1 MALLTAIVIMFIV
14 QIGVSVHHYTET
26 SSASFLDALFSTFA
40 LDQSE
45 NWRDVGAITHD
56 TLDRGMYWRLL
67 VAPFLHGGFFH
78 IVLNAWALLQFGIV
92 FEMTFG
98 SMPLLL
104 VWFFSSIAAS
114 ATSAIFLTDR
124 VSVGASG
131 AIFGIAGA
139 LLVML
144 QKARWQRRLRWRLA
158 VWAGLTI
165 ILGFASPE
173 IDNAAHIGGF
183 ISGLA
188 LGGLLRAVP
197 MATARTRGPADST
210 RH

>member
-1 MALLTAIVIMFIV
+1 MALLAAIVIMFIV
-14 QIGVSVHHYTET
+14 QIAVAVHHYTET
-26 SSASFLDALFSTFA
+26 TSATLVDALYSTLT

-45 NWRDVGAITHD
+45 NWRKLGAITHD

-67 VAPFLHGGFFH
+67 TAPFLHGGFFH

-98 SMPLLL
+98 SVPLLV

-114 ATSAIFLTDR
+114 ATSAVFLSDR
-124 VSVGASG
+124 ISVGASG

-144 QKARWQRRLRWRLA
+144 QSARWQRRLRWRLA
-158 VWAGLTI
+158 VWAALTI

-173 IDNAAHIGGF
+173 IDNAAHIGGV
-183 ISGLA
+183 ISGLV

-197 MATARTRGPADST
+197 MATARTRAPDDST
-210 RH
+210 RR